1 MIIQEN
7 GEIADG
13 IYSLGS
19 TWAPLFLID
28 GENPV
33 LIDAGF
39 SFLGEIY
46 AREIRKITGTRQP
59 SCLVLTHA
67 HFDHCGAAGVLKSIF
82 PKLKIAASA
91 KAKKILQRPNAVK
104 LIKQLNKE
112 AADGA
117 RESGLDLGLKDWR
130 SFEPFEVDI
139 TLKEGSTIRI
149 SENCILKALET
160 PGHTWDCLSYYIDP
174 QKALFT
180 GEAAGIAGHN
190 GHIYSEWL
198 VNYDSYYKS
207 LKKLSQL
214 DVMVLGPGHNFI
226 FTEKDARQYLQASLK
241 ECVKYL
247 ALIVNCLAEENKDLQ
262 QVANR
267 IKKLEYDQQPEP
279 KQTESAYML
288 NLKARIKTVLRRVE
302 KEEKMAKK

>member
-1 MIIQEN
+1 MIIKET
-7 GEIADG
+7 GEIAKG

-19 TWAPLFLID
+19 AWAPLFLID

-46 AREIRKITGTRQP
+46 AREIRKIIGARQP

-104 LIKQLNKE
+104 LIKQLNQE

-117 RESGLDLGLKDWR
+117 RESGLELKNWR
-130 SFEPFEVDI
+130 SFESFEVDI
-139 TLKEGSTIRI
+139 TLKEGSTIHI
-149 SENCILKALET
+149 SENYTLKSLET
-160 PGHTWDCLSYYIDP
+160 PGHTWDCLSYYID
-174 QKALFT
+174 QKKALFT
-180 GEAAGIAGHN
+180 GEAVGIAGHN

-198 VNYDSYYKS
+198 VDYDSYYNS
-207 LKKLSQL
+207 LKRLSQL
-214 DVMVLGPGHNFI
+214 DVLVLGPGHNFI

-247 ALIVNCLAEENKDLQ
+247 SLIENCLAEENKDLQ
-262 QVANR
+262 QVAKQ

-279 KQTESAYML
+279 KQTEYAYML
-288 NLKARIKTVLRRVE
+288 NLKARIKTVMRRL
-302 KEEKMAKK
+302 EEKK